1 MKNNGSKIYKAI
13 SLIIVIAIA
22 VTIFALSAQNSE
34 DSAETSGA
42 VIGFFALIFKNEIP
56 QEIIRTVA
64 HFCEYAGFGFFV
76 CNAFYAFK
84 NKLMPVVSALSSLGY
99 ALTDEIHQ
107 IFVPGR
113 AFQISDLAVDLGGIA
128 LGTVVFVILCKII
141 EKRKAISR

>member
-1 MKNNGSKIYKAI
+1 MKNRGSKIYKAF
-13 SLIIVIAIA
+13 SLITVVAIA
-22 VTIFALSAQNSE
+22 VTIFALSAQNSV

-42 VIGFFALIFKNEIP
+42 VIGFFARIFKDEIP

-84 NKLMPVVSALSSLGY
+84 AKLMPVISILTSFGY
-99 ALTDEIHQ
+99 AVTDEIHQ

-113 AFQISDLAVDLGGIA
+113 AFQISDLAVDLGGIV
-128 LGTVVFVILCKII
+128 LGTVVFVVICKIT
-141 EKRKAISR
+141 EKRKAVSR